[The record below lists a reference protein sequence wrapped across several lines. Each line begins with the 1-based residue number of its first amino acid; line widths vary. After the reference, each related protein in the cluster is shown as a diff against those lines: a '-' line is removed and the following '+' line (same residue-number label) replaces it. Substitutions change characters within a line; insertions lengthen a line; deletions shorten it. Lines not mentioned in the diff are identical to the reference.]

1 MSESLWLTQEAYD
14 RLKEELEHRSTIKRQ
29 EIATKIDNARQEGDL
44 KENGGYHAAR
54 DEQAMNETRINQLTN
69 ILRDAVVGATPAD
82 DGIVEA
88 GMVVTAEIMGS
99 QSTFLLG
106 SRMAGSE
113 DDLEVY
119 SIDAPIGQALNGHK
133 VGETVSYFAPN
144 GREIEVKILD
154 AVPYKG

>member
-14 RLKEELEHRSTIKRQ
+14 RLKEELDHRSTVKRQ

-69 ILRDAVVGATPAD
+69 ILRDAVVGETPAD
-82 DGIVEA
+82 DGVVEA

-99 QSTFLLG
+99 TSTFLLG
-106 SRMAGSE
+106 SRMAGST

-144 GREIEVKILD
+144 GREIEVKIIE
-154 AVPYKG
+154 AKPYQG